1 MRISFHAALLAAS
14 MLALPAFAQSPPG
27 TVPPV
32 IPGTPPA
39 TVVPAPPPSAPI
51 PAAGMPGAPVG
62 PLTASDTAFV
72 RNQLEENATE
82 IAAAQMALQH
92 SQDQNVRNFA
102 EKMINDHTYADNML
116 LPIAQPR
123 GIQTPTVLNPE
134 HQAMLD
140 SWAHLEG
147 PAFDRAYIDAV
158 VRWHGAMINQLNDQ
172 IANGQSQQINA
183 WAVNTKP
190 IVQQHYQIGL
200 QLAASLPRAG

>member
-14 MLALPAFAQSPPG
+14 MLALPAFAQSTAD

-32 IPGTPPA
+32 VPGTPPV
-39 TVVPAPPPSAPI
+39 TTVPAPPPSAAI
-51 PAAGMPGAPVG
+51 PSAGMPGAPVG

-72 RNQLEENATE
+72 RNQLEANAAE
-82 IAAAQMALQH
+82 VAAAQMALQH

-102 EKMINDHTYADNML
+102 EKMISDHIYADNML

-123 GIQTPTVLNPE
+123 GIQTPTVLSPE

-140 SWAHLEG
+140 SWARLEG
-147 PAFDRAYIDAV
+147 PAFDRAYVDAV
-158 VRWHGAMINQLNDQ
+158 VRWHIAMINELNDQ
-172 IANGQSQQINA
+172 ITNGQSQQINA

-200 QLAASLPRAG
+200 QLAASLPPAG